1 MTATTLF
8 TIGGGATCTDGV
20 CGTVSRS
27 AGGRDAVDVAG
38 SRPPAW
44 LRVPLAFHHGAV
56 TRHG

>member
-1 MTATTLF
+1 MAATTLV

-38 SRPPAW
+38 SRPRPG
-44 LRVPLAFHHGAV
+44 RAFGWPFTAA
-56 TRHG
+56 R